1 LNPARTDGGVGPEQ
15 ASVLSEVEENALQA
29 VKELVAA
36 IRLGGSAAD
45 IETIARALSEAGG
58 HCASG
63 SAETGRRV
71 DCGFRGARFSLTS
84 GPSGEPVEI
93 EFEPAE

>member
-1 LNPARTDGGVGPEQ
+1 MNPARADGGVGPER
-15 ASVLSEVEENALQA
+15 ASVLSEVEENALQG

-36 IRLGGSAAD
+36 IRLRGSAAD
-45 IETIARALSEAGG
+45 IETVARALSEAGG
-58 HCASG
+58 HYASG
-63 SAETGRRV
+63 SIDTRRRV

-93 EFEPAE
+93 EFELLE